1 MTTISSRS
9 ANGAPATASQP
20 AHVFDTVRV
29 RGVELRNRIMI
40 SPMCQYSVTN
50 RDGVATEWHF
60 AHLGGLAR
68 GGAGIVCAEATA
80 VLPEGRITPED
91 LGLWDDAQ
99 IPPLARITRFIIEQG
114 AVPAIQLAHAG
125 RKASTWR
132 PWSGSGA
139 VSPEDGG
146 WQVVAP
152 SAIPFA
158 PNYPQPV
165 ALTVEGIAEVVA
177 GFVASARR
185 AVAAGF
191 RVIEIHAA
199 HGYLLHEFL
208 SPQSN
213 TRTDAYGG
221 DFAGRARLALEV
233 TRAVRGAIPDEMP
246 LFMRI
251 LATDWLEEDL
261 DRPSWTLE
269 QSVQLA
275 TLVHDAGVD
284 VLDCSSGGNV
294 ASARVPT
301 GPGYQTPFAERIRR
315 ETGLPTIA
323 LGEITDPFQ
332 AEHIVR
338 TGQADLVAIARA
350 ALRNPHWPL
359 LAAAQLKQ
367 EAAWPVQ
374 YERARP

>member
-1 MTTISSRS
+1 MNSS
-9 ANGAPATASQP
+9 PARL
-20 AHVFDTVRV
+20 FDSLRI
-29 RGVELRNRIMI
+29 RGVELRNRVMI
-40 SPMCQYSVTN
+40 SPMCQYSATN
-50 RDGVATEWHF
+50 RDGMATDWHF

-80 VLPEGRITPED
+80 VLPEGRISPED

-99 IPPLARITRFIIEQG
+99 IAPLARITRFMVEQG
-114 AVPAIQLAHAG
+114 AASAIQLAHAG

-139 VSPEDGG
+139 VSMEEGG

-152 SAIPFA
+152 SVIPFA

-165 ALTVEGIAEVVA
+165 ALTTEGIAEVVA
-177 GFVASARR
+177 AFAASARR

-191 RVIEIHAA
+191 QIIEIHAA

-208 SPQSN
+208 SPVSN
-213 TRTDAYGG
+213 ARTDAYGG
-221 DFAGRARLALEV
+221 DFAGRARLPLEV
-233 TRAVRGAIPDEMP
+233 AQAVREAIPEEMP

-251 LATDWLEEDL
+251 SVTDWLEDEP
-261 DRPSWTLE
+261 DRPSWTVD
-269 QSVQLA
+269 QSAQLA
-275 TLVHDAGVD
+275 ALLHDVGVD

-294 ASARVPT
+294 LGARVPT

-315 ETGLPTIA
+315 ETGMPTIA
-323 LGEITDPFQ
+323 LGEITDPVQ
-332 AEHIVR
+332 AEHILR

-367 EAAWPVQ
+367 ETAWPVQ